1 MTTAAHARDARLQV
15 GLDSEVGVLRE
26 VIVHRPGREL
36 DRLTPANAAD
46 LLFDDVMWPDRAR
59 NEHDAFA
66 EVLRQHGARV
76 HLFAEL
82 LAEALATPDGRD
94 FAIAKVCTEDRFGP
108 ALAKELRRLFADTEP
123 GLLAEFLIGGIV
135 KSDLSPLTARS
146 LTWSSLDID
155 DFLLAPLPNT
165 LFQRDNQA
173 WIGRGVSINPMA
185 KPARRR
191 EAINTRTVLEHHPMF
206 ASANFTVLHG
216 ADDADHSPAT
226 WEGGDIH
233 VLGAGAVLIGMGER
247 STPMGV
253 EILTRSLLRHTGTD
267 RVLAVE
273 MPKARSAMHLDTLLT
288 MLDVDTFVAYRY
300 FDLEHARLWLVTKSQ
315 DGSGLEIE
323 RRVGLP
329 AALTEITGRDDLRVL
344 QADEDARSA
353 AREQWNDAD
362 NYLAV
367 APGVVLG
374 YDRNVTTNTML
385 RRHGIEVIT
394 LPGSELGRGR
404 GGARCMSCPVRRDP
418 LPPDPVATNESEE
431 IRP

>member
-1 MTTAAHARDARLQV
+1 MPTTIRAAAGLLPADTQLQV

-36 DRLTPANAAD
+36 DRLTPANAAG
-46 LLFDDVMWPDRAR
+46 LLFDDVMWPERAR
-59 NEHDAFA
+59 NEHDAFV
-66 EVLRQHGARV
+66 EVLRERGARV
-76 HLFAEL
+76 HLFADL
-82 LAEALATPDGRD
+82 LTEALATPAGRE
-94 FAIAKVCTEDRFGP
+94 FAIAHVCTDDRFGP
-108 ALAKELRRLFADTEP
+108 ALAKELRHLFADTEP
-123 GLLAEFLIGGIV
+123 ATLADYLVGGIV
-135 KSDLSPLTARS
+135 KSDLSPLTTQS

-173 WIGRGVSINPMA
+173 WVGRGVTINPMA

-191 EAINTRTVLEHHPMF
+191 EAINTRTVLEHHPLF
-206 ASANFTVLHG
+206 ADAKFTVLYG
-216 ADDADHSPAT
+216 ADDADHGPAT

-233 VLGAGAVLIGMGER
+233 VLGNGVVLIGMGER
-247 STPMGV
+247 TTPMGV
-253 EILTRSLLRHTGTD
+253 EILAKSLFRKAGVD

-288 MLDVDTFVAYRY
+288 MLDVDTFVAYPY
-300 FDLEHARLWLVTKSQ
+300 FDLDNTRLWHVARS
-315 DGSGLEIE
+315 DEGNALEIE
-323 RRVGLP
+323 PRVGLP
-329 AALTEITGRDDLRVL
+329 AALAEVTGRDDLRVL

-374 YDRNVTTNTML
+374 YDRNVTTNTLL
-385 RRHGIEVIT
+385 RRRGIEVIT

-404 GGARCMSCPVRRDP
+404 GGARCMSCPVHRDP
-418 LPPDPVATNESEE
+418 LPPDASEGT
-431 IRP
+431 

>member
-1 MTTAAHARDARLQV
+1 MSAISPLSGSALQV

-36 DRLTPANAAD
+36 ERLTPSNAAD
-46 LLFDDVMWPDRAR
+46 LLFDDVMWPERAR

-66 EVLRQHGARV
+66 EVLREHGARV
-76 HLFAEL
+76 HLFADL
-82 LAEALATPDGRD
+82 LTEALATHGGRE
-94 FAIAKVCTEDRFGP
+94 FAISHVCTDDRFGP
-108 ALAKELRRLFADTEP
+108 ALAGELRRLFADTP
-123 GLLAEFLIGGIV
+123 PDTLADFLIGGVV
-135 KSDLSPLTARS
+135 KSDLSPLTTPS

-173 WIGRGVSINPMA
+173 WVGQGVTINPMA

-191 EAINTRTVLEHHPMF
+191 EAVNTRTVLDHHPMF
-206 ASANFTVLHG
+206 DSADFTVVYG
-216 ADDADHSPAT
+216 SDDTDHSPAT

-233 VLGAGAVLIGMGER
+233 VLGNGAVLIGMGER

-253 EILTRSLLRHTGTD
+253 EILTRSLFRRAGVD

-288 MLDVDTFVAYRY
+288 MLDVDTFVAYPY
-300 FDLEHARLWLVTKSQ
+300 FDIEAARLWYVTRS
-315 DGSGLEIE
+315 DDADEIRIE
-323 RRVGLP
+323 RRIGLP
-329 AALTEITGRDDLRVL
+329 AALAEVTGRDDLRVL
-344 QADEDARSA
+344 QPDEDVRSA

-385 RRHGIEVIT
+385 RRHGIEVVT

-404 GGARCMSCPVRRDP
+404 GGARCMSCPVLRDP
-418 LPPDPVATNESEE
+418 LPSRSTEAT
-431 IRP
+431 RA